1 MKTAFTKNI
10 LTSTLLLTEP
20 ASNTIAATAT
30 EGARVESVPN
40 ADFSDEGKR
49 TGTDAD
55 DEDVEAADE
64 DQNERIATAEAM
76 DLSIT
81 EANTIRQIMETAGC
95 EREEAIEALKN
106 NPGDSTAAVEWIMQG
121 FLSPTFVV
129 DFEVID

>member
-1 MKTAFTKNI
+1 VFTKNI

-55 DEDVEAADE
+55 DEDVEVADE
-64 DQNERIATAEAM
+64 DHNERIATAEAM
-76 DLSIT
+76 DLAIT

-106 NPGDSTAAVEWIMQG
+106 SGGDSTAAVEWIMQG